1 MSGGSDGLEDRSA
14 RADHELED
22 HELEDRMGDG
32 DGVERSLPA
41 RATSVTSPR
50 HVRYQ
55 PAPCHGSFVSWVN
68 TGLRFRLHVPGT
80 VSYRGRRA
88 FAFLTRRSYT
98 SAKAPL
104 ES

>member
-1 MSGGSDGLEDRSA
+1 MSGGSDGLEDSSA

-41 RATSVTSPR
+41 RATSVASPR

-55 PAPCHGSFVSWVN
+55 PAPRHGSFVSWVKYMHN
-68 TGLRFRLHVPGT
+68 FR
-80 VSYRGRRA
+80 
-88 FAFLTRRSYT
+88 
-98 SAKAPL
+98 
-104 ES
+104 